1 MLPILE
7 LVLGAALIIE
17 AQLIMET
24 YGHGRL
30 LEPPARNTL
39 WRFGFKAPPNYN
51 DNELFCG
58 GIGVSKLSH
67 PFTAN
72 LCLWMGRLTKRKQF

>member
-1 MLPILE
+1 MLPIHKFIVN
-7 LVLGAALIIE
+7 LVLLQA
-17 AQLIMET
+17 
-24 YGHGRL
+24 YFFKSSNGHGRM

-58 GIGVSKLSH
+58 GIGVSTKELAASLI
-67 PFTAN
+67 FN
-72 LCLWMGRLTKRKQF
+72 LN

>member
-1 MLPILE
+1 MCHMRFIIMIAAMHQICLI
-7 LVLGAALIIE
+7 ALIDC
-17 AQLIMET
+17 
-24 YGHGRL
+24 HGRL

-58 GIGVSKLSH
+58 GIGVSIVH
-67 PFTAN
+67 
-72 LCLWMGRLTKRKQF
+72 